1 MVRVSEDV
9 QRQTRELSARELTA
23 QFGEQLSRLLKDEI
37 ALARAELFAS
47 ARRAI
52 LGGGLLATAAV
63 LGLGAWGALV
73 AAAIAGIA
81 AGLPVWAS
89 ALIIAGALGALAG
102 VLALVGRS
110 RLTSG
115 VPPLRMTADSVRKEI
130 GELTATTAHRGQ
142 R

>member
-1 MVRVSEDV
+1 MVRASEDV
-9 QRQTRELSARELTA
+9 RRQPGELSARELTA
-23 QFGEQLSRLLKDEI
+23 QLGEQLSRLLKDEV

-47 ARRAI
+47 ARRAV
-52 LGGGLLATAAV
+52 LGGGLLAAAAV
-63 LGLGAWGALV
+63 AGLGAWGALV

-89 ALIIAGALGALAG
+89 ALIVTAALGAVAG
-102 VLALVGRS
+102 VLALAGRG
-110 RLTSG
+110 RLAG
-115 VPPLRMTADSVRKEI
+115 GAPPLRMTAGSVRKEI

>member
-9 QRQTRELSARELTA
+9 HRQTRELSARELTA
-23 QFGEQLSRLLKDEI
+23 QLGEQLSRLLKDEI

-52 LGGGLLATAAV
+52 LGGGLLATAAI

-81 AGLPVWAS
+81 EGLPVWAS
-89 ALIIAGALGALAG
+89 ALIIGAALGALAG
-102 VLALVGRS
+102 AGALIGRG
-110 RLTSG
+110 RLTNG

-130 GELTATTAHRGQ
+130 GELTATTAHRG
-142 R
+142 RR

>member
-1 MVRVSEDV
+1 MVRFSEDV

-23 QFGEQLSRLLKDEI
+23 QLGEQLSRLLKDEV

-52 LGGGLLATAAV
+52 LSGGLLAAAAV

-73 AAAIAGIA
+73 AAGIAGIA
-81 AGLPVWAS
+81 EGLPVWAS

-102 VLALVGRS
+102 VLALIGRA

-115 VPPLRMTADSVRKEI
+115 APPLRMTADSVRKEI
-130 GELTATTAHRGQ
+130 GELTATTVRRGQ